1 MRVAVR
7 FPSFMDDSSVPV
19 SAALPLGVGIDLV
32 EIPRLEAS
40 LQRTGEVFLSKVYHP
55 RELEGLP
62 PNPARRLEF
71 LAGRWAAK
79 EAFSKALGTGITE
92 RCALK
97 EICVLNREDG
107 SPVMT
112 LEGAA
117 LCTAEERGV
126 KRILLSLSHEK
137 NYATAIVLLLG

>member
-1 MRVAVR
+1 MN
-7 FPSFMDDSSVPV
+7 DTSSRDN
-19 SAALPLGVGIDLV
+19 AALPLGVGIDLV

-40 LQRTGEVFLSKVYHP
+40 LQRTGEVFLAKVYHP
-55 RELEGLP
+55 RELEGRPSNLS
-62 PNPARRLEF
+62 RRLEY

-79 EAFSKALGTGITE
+79 EALAKALGTGITE

-117 LCTAEERGV
+117 LRTAEERGV
-126 KRILLSLSHEK
+126 RRILLSLSHEK

>member
-1 MRVAVR
+1 MN
-7 FPSFMDDSSVPV
+7 DTSSRD

-40 LQRTGEVFLSKVYHP
+40 LQRTGDVFLAKVYHP

-62 PNPARRLEF
+62 SNPARRLEY

-79 EAFSKALGTGITE
+79 EALAKALGTGITE

-97 EICVLNREDG
+97 EVCVLNREDG

-117 LCTAEERGV
+117 LRTAEERGV
-126 KRILLSLSHEK
+126 RRILLSLSHEK